1 MNYFKDLL
9 KNLDGWLVVM
19 PLSFCAISILMLEST
34 AYDGS
39 FVLNRT
45 IKVQIAAYAIG
56 LVCLLAAMAFNYTK
70 FEKVHWWIYGA
81 SLLFL
86 LTVYIPGLGS
96 TQYGS
101 RAWLHLG
108 PVYLQPAEIV
118 KLTFTLC
125 YANFLS
131 RHQDALKT
139 WKGFFVSIAYVLPFL
154 FVIIVLQND
163 LGNALVLLV
172 AAIFMLF
179 AAGLRGAIFW
189 TAAGS
194 MAAAVPLAVH
204 FLLRDHQKERIT
216 AFLHPEDLTLAG
228 NYQVWNSKVA
238 IGSGGLLGKGLFQGT
253 QKTLKYLPV
262 ADSDFIFS
270 VICEEF
276 GFVGGAAVI
285 ALYAFFLSRIF
296 RVSKNAKD
304 LYGSL
309 IVIGLFGMFLF
320 QVFENIGM
328 TMGLMPVTGITL
340 PFISSGGTSIL
351 TNMIAVGLVLNVNIR
366 SKAINF

>member
-1 MNYFKDLL
+1 MNYFRDLL
-9 KNLDGWLVVM
+9 KNLDWWLVVT
-19 PLSFCAISILMLEST
+19 PVCFCAISILMLEST

-45 IKVQIAAYAIG
+45 IKVQIAAYALG
-56 LVCLLAAMAFNYTK
+56 LVCLVFAMAFNYSK
-70 FEKVHWWIYGA
+70 FEKIHWWIYGL

-101 RAWLHLG
+101 RAWLHFG

-131 RHQDALKT
+131 RHKDALET
-139 WKGFFVSIAYVLPFL
+139 WKGFFVAALYVLPFL
-154 FVIIVLQND
+154 FIIVVLQND
-163 LGNALVLLV
+163 LGNALVLAV
-172 AAIFMLF
+172 AAIFMLY
-179 AAGLRGAIFW
+179 AAGLRGKIFAI
-189 TAAGS
+189 AAGS
-194 MAAAVPLAVH
+194 ICAAVPLSVR
-204 FLLRDHQKERIT
+204 FLLKDHQKERIT
-216 AFLHPEDLTLAG
+216 AFLHPDDLTLAG

-238 IGSGGLLGKGLFQGT
+238 IGSGGLFGKGLFNGT
-253 QKTLKYLPV
+253 QKNLNYLPV

-276 GFVGGAAVI
+276 GFVGGAVVI
-285 ALYAFFLSRIF
+285 GLYALFLARIF
-296 RVSKNAKD
+296 RVSKHAKD

-320 QVFENIGM
+320 QIFENIGM

-340 PFISSGGTSIL
+340 PFISAGGTSIL
-351 TNMIAVGLVLNVNIR
+351 TNMIAIGLVLNVNIR